1 MLSPGLETKT
11 MAEKLLAFSR
21 DFLLAPKVV
30 SGGVNIAIFL
40 ILPLAWHYLIH
51 KKKNLG
57 NLQHTT
63 HGRYMLNSWITRVM
77 LYMRLVTRLQ
87 V

>member
-51 KKKNLG
+51 KIQKMHFG
-57 NLQHTT
+57 NLL
-63 HGRYMLNSWITRVM
+63 M
-77 LYMRLVTRLQ
+77 
-87 V
+87 

>member
-1 MLSPGLETKT
+1 
-11 MAEKLLAFSR
+11 MAGKLLAFPR

-51 KKKNLG
+51 KKNRNYKL
-57 NLQHTT
+57 LFVHLTK
-63 HGRYMLNSWITRVM
+63 RVEK
-77 LYMRLVTRLQ
+77 V
-87 V
+87 

>member
-11 MAEKLLAFSR
+11 MAGKLLAFPR
-21 DFLLAPKVV
+21 DLLLAPKVV

-51 KKKNLG
+51 EMKG
-57 NLQHTT
+57 NYKLLYVHLTK
-63 HGRYMLNSWITRVM
+63 RVEKV
-77 LYMRLVTRLQ
+77 YT
-87 V
+87 

>member
-1 MLSPGLETKT
+1 
-11 MAEKLLAFSR
+11 MAEKLLAFPR

-51 KKKNLG
+51 KMKENYKILFW
-57 NLQHTT
+57 L
-63 HGRYMLNSWITRVM
+63 
-77 LYMRLVTRLQ
+77 LVDIFRIFSYYN
-87 V
+87 

>member
-11 MAEKLLAFSR
+11 MAGKLLAFPR
-21 DFLLAPKVV
+21 DLLLAPKVV

-51 KKKNLG
+51 KMKENYKLLFKVFTNSLAKKLK
-57 NLQHTT
+57 LF
-63 HGRYMLNSWITRVM
+63 
-77 LYMRLVTRLQ
+77 
-87 V
+87 

>member
-21 DFLLAPKVV
+21 DFLLALKAV

-51 KKKNLG
+51 KMKENYKL
-57 NLQHTT
+57 LYVHLTK
-63 HGRYMLNSWITRVM
+63 RVEKV
-77 LYMRLVTRLQ
+77 YT
-87 V
+87 